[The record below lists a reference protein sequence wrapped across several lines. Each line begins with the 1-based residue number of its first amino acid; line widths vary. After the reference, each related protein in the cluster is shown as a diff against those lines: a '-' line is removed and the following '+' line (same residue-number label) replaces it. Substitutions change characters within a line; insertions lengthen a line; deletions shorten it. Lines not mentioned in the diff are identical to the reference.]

1 MKSLFVKATC
11 PSQLPRRC
19 GVRRTS
25 IHPRRSG
32 AIVVTMRV
40 ERGLPEPRSRRDNRR
55 VRSSVQAVV
64 TAGLVA
70 RCGETHGGKATVVT
84 QHGGTVT
91 KKMTVVKCH
100 GKEQL
105 WRTRMTREKM
115 GTYLTGPLVGMSTCA
130 GHGKANA
137 RDGREPPAA
146 KITSHGKT
154 GQAPELVD
162 QSTWRWQSWWSESC
176 ETASDA
182 D

>member
-11 PSQLPRRC
+11 SFPAPAPIRSSQDIN
-19 GVRRTS
+19 T
-25 IHPRRSG
+25 PRRSG

-40 ERGLPEPRSRRDNRR
+40 EGGLPEPRSRRDNRR

-105 WRTRMTREKM
+105 WRTRMTREKDGDIPDWTAGGNVHLCWSWEGQRARRWRASCRQNNEPWQDWP
-115 GTYLTGPLVGMSTCA
+115 GTRA
-130 GHGKANA
+130 GGSVDVAVA
-137 RDGREPPAA
+137 
-146 KITSHGKT
+146 
-154 GQAPELVD
+154 ELV
-162 QSTWRWQSWWSESC
+162 E
-176 ETASDA
+176 
-182 D
+182 